1 MSVTCDLVRYNST
14 TSQII
19 ADVQTVSSSNILP
32 DVTKYDIS
40 ITRLKADIS
49 NAPIMLINPTD
60 ESTSIELQLDGSSGA
75 SGSDTT
81 LTSGPVFLQDDI
93 YSPGDFI
100 EDVNKALAKCYYQ
113 LLQNYTATRFKTTA
127 AGSAG
132 TPLTWSQA
140 ASSNSLVV
148 TAPPSGDSGVCY
160 LTFELLILTATAGTY
175 YHVDLENPAGKICR
189 VASNVLLQGGFSYQF
204 AVHGT
209 NQSSI
214 TDGILTPIPTVQ
226 GFYAPVDSF
235 LKFNDSPAVGT
246 WKVHVSNASQSGSYT
261 VTGYMFVTTIC
272 KPQSTLPYGLRWPSI
287 PPSISYDEQNYI
299 SWVLHERYFWNHF
312 KIKLGSKLQNIL
324 RIDKKPSQ
332 FLKLP
337 DQILSTAVDQVI
349 IVKQELPCLCYIAE
363 LNKLLINSGTLNINR
378 DYTSNDNRSN
388 AIFSLQLD
396 TDSVLNYNTVEYDN
410 SSEPWRRYPF
420 NTSGELQS
428 FNISL
433 QLQYVDGTIRDL
445 YLQPK
450 QGFNVLVSFL
460 SK

>member
-14 TSQII
+14 TSLIT
-19 ADVQTVSSSNILP
+19 AEVSTVSSSNILP

-49 NAPIMLINPTD
+49 NAPIMLIDPTD
-60 ESTSIELQLDGSSGA
+60 ESTSIEIQLDGSTGA

-81 LTSGPVFLQDDI
+81 ITSGPVFLRNDI

-100 EDVNKALAKCYYQ
+100 EDVNKALAECYF
-113 LLQNYTATRFKTTA
+113 LLVQAYASTRGKVTAG
-127 AGSAG
+127 GSVG
-132 TPLTWSQA
+132 SPLTWTQA
-140 ASSNSLVV
+140 GSSNSIAV
-148 TAPPSGDSGVCY
+148 TAPSSGDSGVCAIVFG
-160 LTFELLILTATAGTY
+160 LQIVSVTAGTY
-175 YHVDLENPAGKICR
+175 YHVDLENPSGKICR
-189 VASNVLLQGGFSYQF
+189 VASNVLLQAGKSYAF
-204 AVHGT
+204 TTHGA
-209 NQSSI
+209 NQSDI
-214 TDGILTPIPTVQ
+214 TNGILLGGIDLL
-226 GFYAPVDSF
+226 YAPVDSF
-235 LKFNDSPAVGT
+235 LKFNNLPSVGA
-246 WKVHVSNASQSGSYT
+246 WKVYISNASQSGTYSVSGVVSLETYDA
-261 VTGYMFVTTIC
+261 
-272 KPQSTLPYGLRWPSI
+272 PQSTLPYGLRWPFL
-287 PPSISYDEQNYI
+287 PPSISYDQQNYI

-337 DQILSTAVDQVI
+337 DQLLSTAVDQVI
-349 IVKQELPCLCYIAE
+349 VVKQELPCLCYIAE

-420 NTSGELQS
+420 NTSGELQNFS
-428 FNISL
+428 IAL
-433 QLQYVDGTIRDL
+433 QLQYVDGTIKDL
-445 YLQPK
+445 FLQPK